1 MISVKNLRKTFGSF
15 LAVDALSFHVARGE
29 VLGLLGPNGAGKS
42 TTMKMITG
50 FLRPDGGEIFVN
62 GIDVL
67 TEPMRAQKEFGYLP
81 EGAPA
86 WPEMTPRAFLNFI
99 ASIRGLSGLERD
111 RARDKAIAITELH
124 AVLDQPIDTLSK
136 GFRRRVGLAQAIM
149 HDPSILIMD
158 EPTDGLDPNQK
169 HHVREAISEM
179 AQSKAII
186 ISTHILEEVEA
197 ICTRALV
204 IDRGQLVANGTP
216 AALAGQSRYRG
227 AVSLTVPT
235 EGVSLIIQSLQ
246 SWPEIISIEQVQRGP
261 EMSVVL
267 FPNEGQAQSIIAR
280 IQARSDWV
288 VKGLALE
295 HGRLDDV
302 FRSLTGR
309 P

>member
-1 MISVKNLRKTFGSF
+1 MIRVQNLRKTFGSF
-15 LAVDALSFHVARGE
+15 LAVDALSFEVERGE
-29 VLGLLGPNGAGKS
+29 VLGFLGPNGAGKS

-50 FLRPDGGEIFVN
+50 FLRPDGGAITVN

-67 TEPMRAQKEFGYLP
+67 TAPKLAQKEFGYLP

-99 ASIRGLSGLERD
+99 ASIRGLSGVARD
-111 RARDKAIAITELH
+111 RARDKAIAVTELH

-204 IDRGQLVANGTP
+204 IDRGRLVANGTP

-227 AVSLTVPT
+227 AVSLTVPA
-235 EGVSLIIQSLQ
+235 EGVSLILQSLH
-246 SWPEIISIEQVQRGP
+246 SWPEIVSLEHLPRGP
-261 EMSVVL
+261 EVAIVL
-267 FPNEGQAQSIIAR
+267 FPHEGQQQSLIAR
-280 IQARSDWV
+280 IQARNDWR

-295 HGRLDDV
+295 QGRLDDV
-302 FRSLTGR
+302 FRALTGR